1 MEPQRIKDE
10 VVQALEEV
18 KGEDIQVLDV
28 HHLTT
33 LCDYLVLACA
43 QSNRQTRALAHR
55 VEDHLRALQVH
66 IQGMEGLQSG
76 EWILVDLGS
85 VIVHIMQPSIREYFN
100 LDELWGGS
108 RYLSQRPPI
117 HSLAHASPHS
127 NPLP

>member
-28 HHLTT
+28 RHLTT

-43 QSNRQTRALAHR
+43 KSNRQTRALAHR
-55 VEDHLRALQVH
+55 VENHLRAHHVP
-66 IQGMEGLQSG
+66 IQGLEGLHSG

-85 VIVHIMQPSIREYFN
+85 VIVHIMQPGIREYFN
-100 LDELWGGS
+100 LDELWGGT

-117 HSLAHASPHS
+117 HALVPASTHPD
-127 NPLP
+127 PLP

>member
-1 MEPQRIKDE
+1 MEPQRVKDE

-18 KGEDIQVLDV
+18 KGEDIQVLDLR
-28 HHLTT
+28 HLTT

-43 QSNRQTRALAHR
+43 NSNRQTRALAHR
-55 VEDHLRALQVH
+55 VEDHLRAHQVP

-85 VIVHIMQPSIREYFN
+85 VIVHIMQPGIREYFN

-108 RYLSQRPPI
+108 RYLSQRPPLHAI
-117 HSLAHASPHS
+117 AHSPDHTDQYP
-127 NPLP
+127 